1 MLRSFLAFV
10 LGLLR
15 WALWIL
21 CVLLILPLLLS
32 VPGRPAWWEFAL
44 YIATLGAVV
53 GYALLFLPLSLIAYR
68 ARRQGAAGAL
78 ISSRRTIGVLATAAI
93 ITLATAFGQQKLREA
108 ARPALTAQEYAI
120 NALSNAILHE
130 DTGWL
135 RRLVADGVDVDQP
148 ISLGSTAAVF
158 AAQSE
163 SWPVV
168 LFLLEHGADP
178 DRADD
183 RGDTVRTLADGG
195 KARPRDPQSAT
206 ALASVRAMLNQR

>member
-1 MLRSFLAFV
+1 M
-10 LGLLR
+10 
-15 WALWIL
+15 
-21 CVLLILPLLLS
+21 
-32 VPGRPAWWEFAL
+32 
-44 YIATLGAVV
+44 
-53 GYALLFLPLSLIAYR
+53 
-68 ARRQGAAGAL
+68 
-78 ISSRRTIGVLATAAI
+78 SSRRTIGVLATAAI

-135 RRLVADGVDVDQP
+135 QRLIADGVDVDQL
-148 ISLGSTAAVF
+148 ISVGSTPAVF

-168 LFLLEHGADP
+168 LFLLEHGANP

-183 RGDTVRTLADGG
+183 RGDTVRTLADAG